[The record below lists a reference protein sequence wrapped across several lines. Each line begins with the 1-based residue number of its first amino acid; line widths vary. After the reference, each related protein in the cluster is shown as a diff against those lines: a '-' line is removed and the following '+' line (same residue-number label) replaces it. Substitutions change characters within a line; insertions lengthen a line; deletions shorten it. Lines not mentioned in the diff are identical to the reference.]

1 MNDPDVPTG
10 QVVVGKAIKPAGVH
24 GELQVEIISDVPDR
38 FTVGKA
44 LLLDGARRRIQRT
57 SAVHKGRINVKLE
70 GINDRD
76 EAEGFRDKLLTI
88 PKDSVPELP
97 EGTFYHYQI
106 IDMEVLTPGGERLGS
121 IVDVLPVGD
130 NDVYVVRGD
139 EGEVLV
145 PGLEEVV
152 LEVDTKNNRMIVELP
167 DGL

>member
-1 MNDPDVPTG
+1 MNDLDIPLG
-10 QVVVGKAIKPAGVH
+10 QVVVGKAIKPTGVH
-24 GELQVEIISDVPDR
+24 GELQVEIMSDVPDR

-44 LLLDGARRRIQRT
+44 VLLEGSLRRIQRT
-57 SAVHKGRINVKLE
+57 SAVHKGRINLKLE

-88 PKDSVPELP
+88 PKDSVPDLP

-106 IDMEVLTPGGERLGS
+106 IDMEVLTPEGDRIGC

-139 EGEVLV
+139 GGEVLV
-145 PGLEEVV
+145 PGLEDVV
-152 LEVDTKNNRMIVELP
+152 LEVDTKNNRMIVALP

>member
-1 MNDPDVPTG
+1 MNDPDIPVG
-10 QVVVGKAIKPAGVH
+10 QVVVGKAIKPTGVH
-24 GELQVEIISDVPDR
+24 GELQVEIMSDVPDR

-44 LLLDGARRRIQRT
+44 VLLDGAQRRIQRT
-57 SAVHKGRINVKLE
+57 SAVHKGRINLKLE

-76 EAEGFRDKLLTI
+76 EAEGLRDKLLTI

-97 EGTFYHYQI
+97 EGTFYHYQM
-106 IDMEVLTPGGERLGS
+106 IDMEVLTPEGAKIGR

-139 EGEVLV
+139 GGEVLV
-145 PGLEEVV
+145 PGLEDVV
-152 LEVDTKNNRMIVELP
+152 LEVDTKKNRMIVELP